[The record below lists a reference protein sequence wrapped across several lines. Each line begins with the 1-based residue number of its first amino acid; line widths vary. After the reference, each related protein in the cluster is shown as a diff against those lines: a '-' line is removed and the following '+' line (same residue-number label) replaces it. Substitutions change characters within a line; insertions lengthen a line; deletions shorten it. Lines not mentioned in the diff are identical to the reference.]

1 MEKNLKDLLHDEY
14 MDEQGEKKRRRQK
27 SVLYD
32 TKGRRVRKRLSK
44 AARGVGT
51 AAAVIA
57 VLLSAIYIPPQ
68 FYKPKDDSSYNPL
81 TADAR
86 MIRVAQQYY
95 KEHPDADFDGD
106 GMTNALEDQYGTDP
120 YRVDSD
126 FDGISD
132 YAEVNITKT
141 SPTAKSDN
149 LLDEV
154 RKDDKKHGYSI
165 GTPYK
170 IDDII
175 LWPDSYSDKARGGV
189 VRTLNGYR
197 FSFYHGW
204 VKFPEKVYVYAYEEG
219 VHREL
224 QHREE
229 EDAWYIDGSYE
240 VRCYSQPLT
249 FANRLRVPFSG
260 NIFLDDGKFA
270 KTLSGILPDK
280 GGPLTCQRVAEID
293 EDPDV
298 SKDVKAPIVYPFVD
312 KADAS
317 RFANNQNTLKD
328 YTYVIKHIDAGY
340 CVSVSMYSS
349 STGESI
355 GVIYGYTSDG
365 SLLVADPATL
375 KPCGK
380 IKVTEFAMRMMG
392 KDGNI
397 GQYTWF
403 EWSGLG
409 FDSLKYNDRI
419 SFVSTASS
427 KDDTKPVAVS
437 EKADSEQASEN
448 QSEKVTEKIT
458 RKQAETSDK
467 KSGDENRKSG
477 VKSSEK
483 KMGTGNKETNK
494 ETNKTDSLKNA
505 KEGMQAE
512 TDKEKESE
520 TLVNIFDSQSDS
532 GQNDT
537 KTPETKAPG
546 TNSSGEGTSETKDSE
561 VKGQKES
568 SKPEKT
574 ETKDTVATFSLN

>member
-1 MEKNLKDLLHDEY
+1 MEKNLKDLLHEEY
-14 MDEQGEKKRRRQK
+14 IDEQEEKKRRRQK
-27 SVLYD
+27 RVLYD
-32 TKGRRVRKRLSK
+32 TKGRRVRKKLSK
-44 AARGVGT
+44 AARGLGT
-51 AAAVIA
+51 AAAVLA
-57 VLLSAIYIPPQ
+57 VLLSAIYVPPQ
-68 FYKPKDDSSYNPL
+68 FYKQKDDTSYNPL
-81 TADAR
+81 TADAK

-204 VKFPEKVYVYAYEEG
+204 VKFPEKVYAYAYENG
-219 VHREL
+219 VHKEL

-229 EDAWYIDGSYE
+229 EDAWYVDGSYE
-240 VRCYSQPLT
+240 VRCYPQPLT
-249 FANRLRVPFSG
+249 FANKLRVPFSG
-260 NIFLDDGKFA
+260 DIFLDDGKFA
-270 KTLSGILPDK
+270 KTLSNILPDK

-317 RFANNQNTLKD
+317 RFENNQNTLKD

-380 IKVTEFAMRMMG
+380 INVTEFAMRMMG

-437 EKADSEQASEN
+437 EEADTEQASEKQN
-448 QSEKVTEKIT
+448 EKVSEKATEK
-458 RKQAETSDK
+458 QSETSDK
-467 KSGDENRKSG
+467 KPNGEIRKSNA
-477 VKSSEK
+477 KSAEK
-483 KMGTGNKETNK
+483 KTGTKNE
-494 ETNKTDSLKNA
+494 KTDKEKDKTGSLKNA
-505 KEGMQAE
+505 KEGMQAG
-512 TDKEKESE
+512 TDKKKESE
-520 TLVNIFDSQSDS
+520 TLVNIFDTQPGS
-532 GQNDT
+532 GQPNT
-537 KTPETKAPG
+537 KTQETKAPE
-546 TNSSGEGTSETKDSE
+546 TIPSEESTSATKDSE
-561 VKGQKES
+561 VISQKES